1 MKTNKLTLLTFIGLV
16 FFNFFLQS
24 CSNDG
29 IENNKNHVSRN
40 ILPSY
45 QERVNNL
52 EKLSLKIIDMSNSAK
67 ANKLNDI
74 NTNDYPETII
84 QSVVD
89 QTKIIFEQLGVN
101 ENDLLNI
108 DTVEMINTD
117 DIYFAFG
124 LALIVGYNNLSEIPT
139 MSKVDGDFVECLMQ
153 ATGLNSLA
161 ALGDAA
167 AAIYSGEVAAG
178 WAVDSAA
185 ATAFQSAALS
195 AAKKIILRTATGF
208 GAIIMLGSFTYCMLS

>member
-1 MKTNKLTLLTFIGLV
+1 MRKINLKFIISNLKTNKIILLSFIGIV
-16 FFNFFLQS
+16 FINFFLQS
-24 CSNDG
+24 CSSDE
-29 IENNKNHVSRN
+29 IENQKDSESEI

-45 QERVNNL
+45 QERVENL
-52 EKLSLKIIDMSNSAK
+52 EKLSLKIVDMSNSAK

-74 NTNDYPETII
+74 DTNDYPEIII

-89 QTKIIFEQLGVN
+89 ETRIIFEQLGVSQ
-101 ENDLLNI
+101 NDLLNI
-108 DTVEMINTD
+108 DTIENINTD

-124 LALIVGYNNLSEIPT
+124 LALIVSYNNQSETPT

-153 ATGLNSLA
+153 ATGLNSLS
-161 ALGDAA
+161 ALGDSA

-195 AAKKIILRTATGF
+195 IAKKNNT
-208 GAIIMLGSFTYCMLS
+208 